1 MRSSF
6 LGLEMSKR
14 SIQIAQKS
22 LDIAGH
28 NLGNASTEGYTRQR
42 VDTYSMYLNG
52 AGAWTG
58 TAAKFSLGG
67 QGVGA
72 SGVSQ
77 IRDSYVDKRYREIN
91 CYAREY
97 ERKHAVMSEA
107 ETALDNV
114 ENTGLT
120 QRLDKLKSA
129 LTKYAANAPDN
140 EELAS
145 IVRNEAYNIC
155 SLLNGYSDQLQ
166 QLKEANVTE
175 INNAVDQTN
184 DLIDKIVSLNKQI
197 VTEYKATEC
206 DKTMGNESVSRYGPL
221 ELMDQRN
228 LLIDELSG
236 FVNIRAENN
245 ADGSVNIFMG
255 NQSLIEGSKTNHL
268 ILQNYDDY
276 GAAVLDLSDGS
287 PANILSGEIKA
298 YIDVLNGNGPYAN
311 YYQNSEYG
319 IPYYQTAI
327 DTFAQDFA
335 VWMNVLNGAP
345 KDEGFWYED
354 PGYRNDWPYPA
365 VQYPERDDE
374 LQAMYDKEMVQYD
387 QRALF
392 TSYDDVYD
400 SNGNLTARGAI
411 TAANIR
417 VSKTWLVN
425 ATMIGQVQS
434 SDGSWGYSTNLDGTH
449 DNQLLLGMESEIP
462 FGRATDF
469 TGTPYEYV
477 SFLSNRLGQSLSFTE
492 ELHTNA
498 ITTSEELLNRR
509 DSVSAVSETE
519 EGINMMSYQKWF
531 NASSRLMTALDE
543 CLDKIINSMGRVG
556 L

>member
-14 SIQIAQKS
+14 SIQIAQKA

-52 AGAWTG
+52 GGAWTG
-58 TAAKFSLGG
+58 KAAKFSLGG
-67 QGVGA
+67 QGVNA
-72 SGVSQ
+72 SGVAQ
-77 IRDSYVDKRYREIN
+77 VRDSYVDKRYREIN

-97 ERKHAVMSEA
+97 ERRFAVMSEA

-155 SLLNGYSDQLQ
+155 TLLNGYSDQLQ

-175 INNAVDQTN
+175 IGDAVDQTN
-184 DLIDKIVSLNKQI
+184 DLIDRIVSLNQQI
-197 VTEYKATEC
+197 VKEYKATEC
-206 DKTMGNESVSRYGPL
+206 DRTVNGETVSRYGPL
-221 ELMDQRN
+221 ELIDQRN

-236 FVNIRAENN
+236 YVNIKAEDNS
-245 ADGSVNIFMG
+245 DGSVNIFMG
-255 NQSLIEGSKTNHL
+255 DQSLIEGKTVNH
-268 ILQNYDDY
+268 IIMQNYNDY
-276 GAAVLDLSDGS
+276 GAAVLELSDGS
-287 PANILSGEIKA
+287 QAHIQSGEIKA
-298 YIDVLNGNGPYAN
+298 YVDVLNGNGPYAS

-335 VWMNVLNGAP
+335 VWMNMLNGAP

-365 VQYPERDDE
+365 VQYPERDED
-374 LQAMYDKEMVQYD
+374 LQTMYDQEMAQYD
-387 QRALF
+387 QRAIF
-392 TSYDDVYD
+392 SSYDDVYD
-400 SNGNLTARGAI
+400 SNGTLTARGAI
-411 TAANIR
+411 TAATIR
-417 VSKTWLVN
+417 VSKTWLED
-425 ATMIGQVQS
+425 ATMIGQVQNA
-434 SDGSWGYSTNLDGTH
+434 DGIWSYSTNLDGTH
-449 DNQLLLGMESEIP
+449 DNQLLLGIESAIP

-469 TGTPYEYV
+469 QGTPYEYV
-477 SFLSNRLGQSLSFTE
+477 SFLSNRLGQSLSFTD
-492 ELHTNA
+492 ELYTNA
-498 ITTSEELLNRR
+498 VTTSEELLNRR

-531 NASSRLMTALDE
+531 NASSRIMTALDE